1 MALSCHVSS
10 PPFTKWHA
18 LGFLTNEQPTIVLK
32 PRFVWS
38 AEDATPTTIQFGV
51 ALQTEASLSDD
62 RVERASAEVIETAK
76 RIGHDMYTYINSF
89 AEEVPGMDGP
99 KLQVPANVFHTWLT
113 RFTDKCSRHG
123 LDWLTTA
130 VKS

>member
-1 MALSCHVSS
+1 MLNVSRCAKAPS
-10 PPFTKWHA
+10 SSTDEDEQEVWRERTAHMCGLFTSHA
-18 LGFLTNEQPTIVLK
+18 LGLGGSSYRQ
-32 PRFVWS
+32 
-38 AEDATPTTIQFGV
+38 
-51 ALQTEASLSDD
+51 
-62 RVERASAEVIETAK
+62 SAEVIETAK